1 MSKIFTLIIIISLII
16 QVGFSFYYSNE
27 IINQN
32 SELDQYQTK
41 VNSLKLDM
49 ESIEKNLA
57 DLSSISKISQSTS
70 SASTPINQTLK
81 IISQWFKDTDFYWH
95 HLSLPLLSSLLD
107 FFTGKL
113 SRALTSKKKPL
124 IKPTN

>member
-41 VNSLKLDM
+41 VNSLKLDI
-49 ESIEKNLA
+49 ESVEKNLA

-81 IISQWFKDTDFYWH
+81 IISQ
-95 HLSLPLLSSLLD
+95 
-107 FFTGKL
+107 
-113 SRALTSKKKPL
+113 
-124 IKPTN
+124 